1 MSVASIIIIIVL
13 VSALSVSLYFNVKFG
28 MLILKI
34 QDAIEESLDVLDE
47 RYESIS
53 KILEIPLFY
62 DSNEIR
68 SVLNDVE
75 VTREKILE
83 MARSLASIDEKA
95 VESDEEL

>member
-1 MSVASIIIIIVL
+1 MSVISIVIIIILAAV
-13 VSALSVSLYFNVKFG
+13 LSVSLYFNVRFG
-28 MLILKI
+28 LLILRI

-75 VTREKILE
+75 VTRDKILE

-95 VESDEEL
+95 VEEDKEL